1 MFYNIDV
8 VRIEQETLCL
18 TLLGKEKEVI
28 FKANLVQSDYIL
40 SAVKAEASKAIEAY
54 LNDLIK
60 HDFYI
65 NQTQDYL
72 DESIYKQA
80 LIDKSNHFLLWIDA
94 MPNHNDFENIIKKI
108 NSYIESH
115 YSLIITHDTVVTYD
129 KPSPNFP
136 LKEVTDYLVT
146 SKELPRDW
154 SLTGQDVLV
163 LNNALNHI
171 NLINGDDMS
180 WVLSVLDE
188 NIQVDSHSNRLATK
202 GFVVLGN
209 YFFIDEAYAVDFYN
223 KTKNTNFHHFYEIVE
238 ANGGWENSNS
248 YYHEWN

>member
-1 MFYNIDV
+1 MFYNAEII
-8 VRIEQETLCL
+8 RIEQETLCL

-40 SAVKAEASKAIEAY
+40 SALKAEASKAIETY

-60 HDFYI
+60 YDFYI

-72 DESIYKQA
+72 DKVN
-80 LIDKSNHFLLWIDA
+80 DFLLWIDA
-94 MPNHNDFENIIKKI
+94 MPNHNEFEHVIKKI
-108 NSYIESH
+108 NSYLESH
-115 YSLIITHDTVVTYD
+115 YSLIATHDTVVTYD
-129 KPSPNFP
+129 KPTPNFP
-136 LKEVTDYLVT
+136 LKEVTAYLIT
-146 SKELPRDW
+146 QKELPSDW

-188 NIQVDSHSNRLATK
+188 NIQVDSHTNRLATK
-202 GFVVLGN
+202 GFVVMGN

-223 KTKNTNFHHFYEIVE
+223 KAKNTNFYHFHEIVE

>member
-1 MFYNIDV
+1 MFYNAEII
-8 VRIEQETLCL
+8 RIEQETLCL

-28 FKANLVQSDYIL
+28 FKTNLVQSDYIL
-40 SAVKAEASKAIEAY
+40 SALKTEAPKAIKAY
-54 LNDLIK
+54 LDDLIK
-60 HDFYI
+60 HDV
-65 NQTQDYL
+65 YL
-72 DESIYKQA
+72 DEAQA
-80 LIDKSNHFLLWIDA
+80 YLDKVNDFLLWIDA
-94 MPNHNDFENIIKKI
+94 MPNHNEFEYVIKKI
-108 NSYIESH
+108 NSYLESH

-136 LKEVTDYLVT
+136 LKEVTAYLIT
-146 SKELPRDW
+146 RKELPSDW
-154 SLTGQDVLV
+154 SLTAQDVLV

-202 GFVVLGN
+202 GFVVMGS

-223 KTKNTNFHHFYEIVE
+223 KAKNTNFYHFHEIVE

-248 YYHEWN
+248 YYHKWD